1 MKPMTETVIESITV
15 LLMDETIEKTEQ
27 NKNIVPFMLQD
38 LGSLRGS
45 QEVSTKK
52 RSNFF
57 RTAALPY

>member
-1 MKPMTETVIESITV
+1 MTETVIESITV

-57 RTAALPY
+57 